1 MYVDSLVQITKLMQ
15 RAGTAVVAVSPEVQ
29 VRTERGKKKSIKTAE
44 AIELPG
50 AVVIEPQDGKKITVE
65 QVREVIAMTQ
75 NLQTEDRFFVFRQAE
90 LLGEEAENA
99 MLKLLE
105 EPKENY
111 HFILLT
117 REPNALLPTILSRA
131 EVYYVREENTVTQPP
146 AAKPKVLEMAKRLLA
161 IGAAREYLTFA
172 DEIHKNKDERSY
184 ALEIL
189 ATAIELSYKS
199 YLMTNK
205 RRFLDKTPRMIVAYD
220 NIKNNGNVRL
230 HLVAD
235 LC

>member
-1 MYVDSLVQITKLMQ
+1 MYADSLAQITKLAQ
-15 RAGTAVVAVSPEVQ
+15 RAGTVIVAVSPEVQ

-117 REPNALLPTILSRA
+117 REPNVLLPTILSRA
-131 EVYYVREENTVTQPP
+131 EVYYVREENTVMQPP
-146 AAKPKVLEMAKRLLA
+146 VAKPKVLEMAKRLLT

-205 RRFLDKTPRMIVAYD
+205 RRFLDKTSRMIVAYD